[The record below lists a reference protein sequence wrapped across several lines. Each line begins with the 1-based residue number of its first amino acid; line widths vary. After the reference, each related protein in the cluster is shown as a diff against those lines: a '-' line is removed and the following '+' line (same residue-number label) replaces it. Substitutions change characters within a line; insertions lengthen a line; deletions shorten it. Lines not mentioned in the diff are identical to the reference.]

1 MTQPSTKPRKV
12 NRTVAIIYGAVAYLT
27 FLVSFLYAIGFV
39 GDIVVPRSVDR
50 AIAAPIGQAAVVDS
64 LLLGLFAAQHSVMAR
79 PAFKRWWT
87 RVVPQLIERSTYV
100 LISSLVL
107 LLLYW
112 QWRSMPTQSW
122 DVRLPAAR
130 LGLWALFWA
139 GWAIALLSTVMI
151 GHFDLFGLRQVY
163 LAWRGQPYTDIT
175 FRTPLFYRVVRH
187 PLMLGFIIAFWAA
200 PTMTVGRLLFAA
212 ATTAYILIALQFEE
226 RDLLA
231 ALDTQYRDYRRQVPM
246 LVPRTRRYPSQLGS
260 APARQETS

>member
-1 MTQPSTKPRKV
+1 M
-12 NRTVAIIYGAVAYLT
+12 AFGYGAVSYLV
-27 FLVSFLYAIGFV
+27 FFVAFLYAIGFV
-39 GDIVVPRSVDR
+39 GSIVVPRTVDH
-50 AIAAPIGQAAVVDS
+50 ALVAPIGQAAVVDS
-64 LLLGLFAAQHSVMAR
+64 LLLGLFAVQHSVMAR

-87 RVVPQLIERSTYV
+87 RIVPQPIERSTYV

-112 QWRSMPTQSW
+112 QWRSMPAQIW

-139 GWAIALLSTVMI
+139 GWVIALVSTFMI

-163 LAWRGQPYTDIT
+163 LAWRGQPYTDIA
-175 FRTPLFYRVVRH
+175 FRAPLFYRVVRH

-200 PTMTVGRLLFAA
+200 PTMTVGRMLFAA
-212 ATTAYILIALQFEE
+212 ATTAYILIALQLEE

-231 ALDTQYRDYRRQVPM
+231 ALGTQYRDYRRQVPM
-246 LVPRTRRYPSQLGS
+246 LVPRPRRHPNQLGT
-260 APARQETS
+260 APAHQEMS